1 MSQQQPQQQKP
12 WDGYAKSY
20 GLIKGPTGTPM
31 NDLSGSLIASM
42 QQCSSPLADAFFSP
56 TNVDRIQTNLRTVS
70 REKTGYVI
78 DRQSDEDLVI
88 IMRAMYATHA
98 QHGGDLQRELMRLNA
113 IVLSE
118 IAPMV
123 GTGISQHI
131 GYLRDASSLPAPLER
146 AKNISIKG
154 RNTFSLFQNI

>member
-1 MSQQQPQQQKP
+1 MSQQQP
-12 WDGYAKSY
+12 WDTYAKNY
-20 GLIKGPTGTPM
+20 GMIKGPTGTQV

-42 QQCSSPLADAFFSP
+42 HQCSSPLADAFFAP
-56 TNVDRIQTNLRTVS
+56 TNVNLIQTNLRTVI

-78 DRQSDEDLVI
+78 DRQNDEDLAI

-98 QHGGDLQRELMRLNA
+98 QHGGDVQRELMRLNA

-123 GTGISQHI
+123 GTGISQHL
-131 GYLRDASSLPAPLER
+131 GYLRDASSLPAPLDR